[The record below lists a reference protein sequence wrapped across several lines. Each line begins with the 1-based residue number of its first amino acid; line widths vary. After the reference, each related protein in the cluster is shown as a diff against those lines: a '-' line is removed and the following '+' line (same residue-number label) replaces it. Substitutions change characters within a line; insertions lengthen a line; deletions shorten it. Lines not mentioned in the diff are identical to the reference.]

1 MIVDSFELAIT
12 TYALHVVN
20 SPEKDNAFNLLISR
34 QRTSKILNVYFFSNI

>member
-20 SPEKDNAFNLLISR
+20 SPEKDNAFSILLNQR
-34 QRTSKILNVYFFSNI
+34 RTSKIIFVNV